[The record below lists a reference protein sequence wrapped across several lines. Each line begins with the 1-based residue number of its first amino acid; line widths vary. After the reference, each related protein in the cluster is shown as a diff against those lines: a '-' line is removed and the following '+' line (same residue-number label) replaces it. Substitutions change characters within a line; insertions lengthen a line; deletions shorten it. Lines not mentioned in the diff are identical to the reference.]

1 MPRSVGI
8 QAVGEDEHAGGRGG
22 EGPLQVHPLLPHPD
36 QPADLHEEHGGDGP
50 GRPGASSCNPEVLAV
65 HERR

>member
-1 MPRSVGI
+1 MPGSAGV
-8 QAVGEDEHAGGRGG
+8 QTAGEDEHASGRGG

-50 GRPGASSCNPEVLAV
+50 G
-65 HERR
+65 